1 MRSFLL
7 NAKKILSTFDI
18 TNYHKIFEYQDACK
32 WKLANKYIFKEL
44 YEMTRSD
51 AQQEHPEKNRFSLVG
66 AYQSTSSS
74 EISLNAMNV
83 PQGSVTVTAG
93 GTKLTENVDYTVDY
107 SLGRVKIINEGVL
120 NSGTPIKISF
130 ESNTLFNIQSKS
142 LIGSRF
148 DYSVSQNLNLGG
160 TIMHLT
166 ERPITKK
173 INIGDEPI
181 SNTIWGMDGDYR
193 TEVLALTKAVDA
205 LPFISTKA
213 PSSISVTGEFANL
226 IPVINLTLQDNSWN

>member
-1 MRSFLL
+1 MTI
-7 NAKKILSTFDI
+7 NASRGRIYFPILEPFGQYLEDKITGLIDNGVTDPNLI
-18 TNYHKIFEYQDACK
+18 TV
-32 WKLANKYIFKEL
+32 ANKYTFKEL

-83 PQGSVTVTAG
+83 PQGSVIVTAG

-107 SLGRVKIINEGVL
+107 SLGRVKIINEGIL

-130 ESNTLFNIQSKS
+130 ESNTLFNIQSKT

-148 DYSVSQNLNLGG
+148 DYKVSKDLNVGG

-166 ERPITKK
+166 ERPITTK

-181 SNTIWGMDGDYR
+181 SNTIWGMDGDFR
-193 TEVLALTKAVDA
+193 TQAPFLTKLVDA
-205 LPFISTKA
+205 LPLISTKA
-213 PSSISVTGEFANL
+213 PPSHNHL
-226 IPVINLTLQDNSWN
+226 IVVVHL